1 MPANRP
7 QRPPPYG
14 EAEGPNLATR
24 VYDRPTAPPRPI
36 RMGENAQVGAAASGG
51 PRGRRLWIVLGAVLV
66 IAAAAGVAVGY
77 GIRGD
82 VGSPSAVGS
91 SGTYGS
97 ANQPPG
103 STTPPAKSSASATPS
118 ASATASES
126 ASASHPKSTAKPTAR
141 TTIGGPTIPDRPNC
155 GPSPSACGLPDASNT
170 GVPPGTKL
178 TVVSGDLEVNQ
189 AGTVVSG
196 KDIRGCVTVDAPNVT
211 IRDSKIT
218 CTGYY
223 GIGSFTGAY
232 SGGRLRI
239 EDVEVDCQDHNTTAV
254 GSYNVTAL
262 RMNIHGCEN
271 GFDIDNTFTVQD
283 TYIHDLYEGATGHA
297 DGIQLPGG
305 SNITITHNTIFDP
318 GGTSAIISN
327 PDQNSDV
334 LVQSNLMAGGAYT
347 LYCPRDSSTN
357 YRVIG
362 NRVSTVFSS
371 KGGEFGPWTDCGKVA
386 VNSGN
391 VWDNTLAPLPPG

>member
-7 QRPPPYG
+7 QGPPPNGDG
-14 EAEGPNLATR
+14 EKPTLATR
-24 VYDRPTAPPRPI
+24 VYDRPTAPQRTVDV
-36 RMGENAQVGAAASGG
+36 GNNAQVGAAASSWG
-51 PRGRRLWIVLGAVLV
+51 PRGRRLWIALGAALV
-66 IAAAAGVAVGY
+66 IVLAGGVAIGY
-77 GIRGD
+77 GMRGR
-82 VGSPSAVGS
+82 VGNPSADAS
-91 SGTYGS
+91 TGTYGS
-97 ANQPPG
+97 ATQPSG
-103 STTPPAKSSASATPS
+103 SATPTTTSSASATPS
-118 ASATASES
+118 ASAA
-126 ASASHPKSTAKPTAR
+126 ASATPSHAKSTPKPTPR

-178 TVVSGDLEVNQ
+178 TVVNGDLEVNK
-189 AGTVVSG
+189 AGAVVSG

-211 IRDSKIT
+211 IRDSKVT
-218 CTGYY
+218 CTAYY
-223 GIGSFTGAY
+223 GIGSFTGEY

-239 EDVEVDCQDHNTTAV
+239 EDVEVDCQNHNTTAV
-254 GSYNVTAL
+254 GSFNVTAL

-297 DGIQLPGG
+297 DGIQLAGG

-327 PDQNSDV
+327 PDKNSNV

-347 LYCPRDSSTN
+347 LYCPSDSSTN

-371 KGGEFGPWTDCGKVA
+371 KGGEYGPWTDCGKVA
-386 VNSGN
+386 VNTGN
-391 VWDNTLAPLPPG
+391 VWDNTLSPLPAG

>member
-1 MPANRP
+1 MGKN
-7 QRPPPYG
+7 
-14 EAEGPNLATR
+14 AEVG
-24 VYDRPTAPPRPI
+24 DTA
-36 RMGENAQVGAAASGG
+36 SSWG
-51 PRGRRLWIVLGAVLV
+51 PRGRRLWIAGGAVLV
-66 IAAAAGVAVGY
+66 VVLAAGVAIGY
-77 GIRGD
+77 GMRGH
-82 VGSPSAVGS
+82 VGNPSADGS

-97 ANQPPG
+97 ATQPSG
-103 STTPPAKSSASATPS
+103 SATPTTTSSASAKPSPSVVPSATPS
-118 ASATASES
+118 HA
-126 ASASHPKSTAKPTAR
+126 KSTPKPNPR

-178 TVVSGDLEVNQ
+178 TVVNGDLEVNK
-189 AGTVVSG
+189 AGAVVSG
-196 KDIRGCVTVDAPNVT
+196 KDIRGCITVDAPNVT

-218 CTGYY
+218 CTGFY
-223 GIGSFTGAY
+223 GIASFTGAY

-254 GSYNVTAL
+254 GSFNVTAL

-297 DGIQLPGG
+297 DGVQLAGG
-305 SNITITHNTIFDP
+305 SNITIVHNTIFDP

-327 PDQNSDV
+327 PDKNSNV

-347 LYCPRDSSTN
+347 LYCPSDSSTD

-371 KGGEFGPWTDCGKVA
+371 KGGEYGPWTDCAKVA
-386 VNSGN
+386 VNTGN
-391 VWDNTLAPLPPG
+391 VWDNTLSPLPPGN